1 VAARPASRPAAP
13 QDFQI
18 VADSAGR
25 FGVEGLAAGTYS
37 LLVSAPGSGTA
48 TVAGVEVRSGTT
60 TNVGVVRLPRTTVVH
75 GTVSD
80 ATGSPIGGAVV
91 SARAAAA
98 IPFAAPADEV
108 VTNAVGAFDLAGVS
122 PGMVEITVRHP
133 DYAEAVAGLAVQV
146 GQEAAPLRIT
156 LARGGRLEGLVR
168 TAAGT
173 SPPMSFVRLEALG
186 LLGVVG
192 PTPDMVSTLRDGSF
206 TFDHVRPGRARVVLM
221 TGKDGRFTR
230 SEARE
235 VQVREGTTTTVQ
247 FVSP

>member
-1 VAARPASRPAAP
+1 
-13 QDFQI
+13 
-18 VADSAGR
+18 
-25 FGVEGLAAGTYS
+25 
-37 LLVSAPGSGTA
+37 
-48 TVAGVEVRSGTT
+48 
-60 TNVGVVRLPRTTVVH
+60 
-75 GTVSD
+75 
-80 ATGSPIGGAVV
+80 
-91 SARAAAA
+91 
-98 IPFAAPADEV
+98 
-108 VTNAVGAFDLAGVS
+108 VGAFDLAGVS